1 MFIASKEEARVLLR
15 RCFVEDVREVTEEEE
30 ERMLSVSFNASASLL
45 LNDLLS
51 LLLTFMLL
59 DAFFEYVVVEPISKS
74 DKIQPT

>member
-1 MFIASKEEARVLLR
+1 MFIASKEAARVLLR

-51 LLLTFMLL
+51 LLF
-59 DAFFEYVVVEPISKS
+59 DDFFEYVVVEPISKS